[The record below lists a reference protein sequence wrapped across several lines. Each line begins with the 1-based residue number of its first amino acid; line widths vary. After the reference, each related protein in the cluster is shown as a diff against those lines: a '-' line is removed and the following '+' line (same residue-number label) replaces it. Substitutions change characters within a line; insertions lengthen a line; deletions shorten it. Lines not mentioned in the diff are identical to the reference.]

1 LPAPSAAPPRL
12 LLPDPAWAVVLGI
25 ASVGYFLLTI
35 AVGTSFFT
43 HGTGPSVTAASVWG
57 TAAVLAVQP
66 VPLLWRTRRPVL
78 SFWLVF
84 ACFLAA
90 TAISIDRNLT
100 VSPTL
105 LFAVF
110 SVTARTGTRTWATTA
125 GVAAGLD
132 TAVQLTLGVLYGGAL
147 TPVAV
152 LAVLTRVVPTYLAP
166 CLAGLLYGSQRRRAE
181 LAAAQAGALREAAEA
196 QTAAAVASERNRM
209 ARELHDVAAH
219 HLSGILLQTRAAIR
233 VRESDPATTGVLLES
248 IRSEGELTML
258 NLREVIGVLRE
269 DGSVEDGA
277 GPGVPAPTLAS
288 LPSLIAAVRDLH
300 PELDLAVSGDL
311 GDLSPATSL
320 ACFRIIQ
327 ESLTNARKH
336 APGGA
341 VSVAVRRDAREVVVE
356 VRNGAATDP
365 AAPEPPARRRGYG
378 LVGMR
383 ERAAML
389 GGALD
394 TGPAP
399 GGGWRTL
406 AVIPLDRQVAA

>member
-1 LPAPSAAPPRL
+1 MPAQPAAPPRL
-12 LLPDPAWAVVLGI
+12 LLPDPAWAVLLGV

-43 HGTGPSVTAASVWG
+43 HGPGPSVTAGSVWG
-57 TAAVLAVQP
+57 SVAVLAAQS
-66 VPLLWRTRRPVL
+66 VPMLWRTRRPVL

-110 SVTARTGTRTWATTA
+110 SVTARTRTRTWATTA
-125 GVAAGLD
+125 GVAAGID
-132 TAVQLTLGVLYGGAL
+132 TTVQLVLGVMFGGVL

-181 LAAAQAGALREAAEA
+181 LAAAQTEALREAAEA

-233 VRESDPATTGVLLES
+233 VRESDPRTTGVLLES
-248 IRSEGELTML
+248 IQSEGELTML

-269 DGSVEDGA
+269 DSPVA
-277 GPGVPAPTLAS
+277 GVPAPTLAS
-288 LPSLIAAVRDLH
+288 LPTLLAAVRDLH
-300 PELDLAVSGDL
+300 PELALAVTGDL
-311 GDLSPATSL
+311 HDLSPATSL

-341 VSVAVRRDAREVVVE
+341 VTVVIQRNPREVVVE
-356 VRNGAATDP
+356 VRNAAATDP
-365 AAPEPPARRRGYG
+365 APPGAPESRRGYG

-389 GGALD
+389 GGVLE

-399 GGGWRTL
+399 DGGWRTL

>member
-1 LPAPSAAPPRL
+1 LPSPSPAPPRL
-12 LLPDPAWAVVLGI
+12 LLPDPVWALVLGI
-25 ASVGYFLLTI
+25 ASVGYFFLTI
-35 AVGTSFFT
+35 AVGTSYFT
-43 HGTGPSVTAASVWG
+43 HGAGPSVTAGSVWG

-84 ACFLAA
+84 ACFLVA

-110 SVTARTGTRTWATTA
+110 SVTARTGTRTWATTS
-125 GVAAGLD
+125 GVAAALD
-132 TAVQLTLGVLYGGAL
+132 TAAQLALGVLSGGVL
-147 TPVAV
+147 TPIAV

-181 LAAAQAGALREAAEA
+181 LAAAQAVTLREAVEA

-258 NLREVIGVLRE
+258 NLREVIGLLRE
-269 DGSVEDGA
+269 DGAAEDGA
-277 GPGVPAPTLAS
+277 GTGVAAPTLAS
-288 LPSLIAAVRDLH
+288 LSSLIDAVRDLH
-300 PELDLAVSGDL
+300 PELDLAVSGDIA
-311 GDLSPATSL
+311 DLSPATSL

-341 VSVAVRRDAREVVVE
+341 VSVKVRRDAREVVVE
-356 VRNGAATDP
+356 VRNGAATDQ
-365 AAPEPPARRRGYG
+365 AAPEPPAQRRGYG

-389 GGALD
+389 GGVLD
-394 TGPAP
+394 TGPEP

-406 AVIPLDRQVAA
+406 AVIPLDRQGAA

>member
-1 LPAPSAAPPRL
+1 LPAPPAAPPRL
-12 LLPDPAWAVVLGI
+12 LLPDPAWSLLLGV

-43 HGTGPSVTAASVWG
+43 HGGGPSVTAASVWG
-57 TAAVLAVQP
+57 TVAVLAVQP

-78 SFWLVF
+78 AFWLVF
-84 ACFLAA
+84 ACFLVAE
-90 TAISIDRNLT
+90 AISIDRNLA

-110 SVTARTGTRTWATTA
+110 TLTARTGARTWVPTAAAATA
-125 GVAAGLD
+125 LD
-132 TAVQLTLGVLYGGAL
+132 VTGQLVLGVLFGGAL

-152 LAVLTRVVPTYLAP
+152 LAVVTRVVPTYVAP
-166 CLAGLLYGSQRRRAE
+166 CLGGLLYGSQRRRAE
-181 LAAAQAGALREAAEA
+181 LAAAQADALRAAAEA
-196 QTAAAVASERNRM
+196 QAAAAVASERNRM

-233 VRESDPATTGVLLES
+233 VRESDPETTGVLLES

-269 DGSVEDGA
+269 DDPAEDGTPEVR
-277 GPGVPAPTLAS
+277 GPTLAS

-300 PELDLAVSGDL
+300 PELDLVVTGDL
-311 GDLSPATSL
+311 DDLSPATSL

-356 VRNGAATDP
+356 VRNAPATDP
-365 AAPEPPARRRGYG
+365 PGREPAGRRRGYG